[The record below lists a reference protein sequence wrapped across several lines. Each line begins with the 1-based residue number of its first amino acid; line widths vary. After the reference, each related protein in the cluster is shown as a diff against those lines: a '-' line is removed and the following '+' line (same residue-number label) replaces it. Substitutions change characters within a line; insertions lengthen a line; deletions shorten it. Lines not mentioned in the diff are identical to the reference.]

1 MAYTKQD
8 YDNVVSLFREYESKK
23 NSYTPEQ
30 QQQIESAFANARSK
44 VSWRTQEA
52 NYKTVVWVRV
62 DPQWNTY
69 NQYNDGS
76 QELVKSSEKP
86 NPEIINTNNINIP
99 TTEAVAPIETQVSE
113 EPIQTETAPQVQTQ
127 SQTPIAKPAIKPAAQ
142 WRTWNTWV
150 YPVWTATNWWTL
162 MSDWSV
168 RPASYNPNTAIPTW
182 DKKTAN
188 ARSNSMNKN
197 IQRLLKS
204 WYTIDNNWF
213 LFNPSWKQVARVWTW
228 WMMSNP

>member
-1 MAYTKQD
+1 MNYG
-8 YDNVVSLFREYESKK
+8 SLRG
-23 NSYTPEQ
+23 TD
-30 QQQIESAFANARSK
+30 IANG
-44 VSWRTQEA
+44 EG
-52 NYKTVVWVRV
+52 VRV
-62 DPQWNTY
+62 TLFVSGCTHHCKNCFNPETWNFCY
-69 NQYNDGS
+69 G
-76 QELVKSSEKP
+76 
-86 NPEIINTNNINIP
+86 NPFTKEVEDEIINTNNINIP

-127 SQTPIAKPAIKPAAQ
+127 TQTPIAKPAIKPTAQ

-150 YPVWTATNWWTL
+150 YPVWTAKNWWTL

-182 DKKTAN
+182 DKKTGN

-213 LFNPSWKQVARVWTW
+213 LFNPQWNKVARVWTW
-228 WMMSNP
+228 SIAPNP